1 MSTATSSRLSSEGIA
16 QLSDTFGLLADPTRL
31 AIVLACRDGI
41 SRPGRIAETLGVSPS
56 LVSHHLR
63 LLRASQMLRSE
74 RRGRET
80 HYALA
85 DACVRDML
93 ALMIGH
99 VLDHGDSGHEHT
111 AERHDHTA
119 KETQNG

>member
-1 MSTATSSRLSSEGIA
+1 MTSEGIA

-41 SRPGRIAETLGVSPS
+41 SRPGQIAETLGVSPS

-63 LLRASQMLRSE
+63 LLRASKMVRSE
-74 RRGRET
+74 RQGRET

-99 VLDHGDSGHEHT
+99 VLDHGDGAHGDT
-111 AERHDHTA
+111 AERHHHIV
-119 KETQNG
+119 KETEHG